1 MLLLSPQAAG
11 MDLVAAIDRYSFF
24 HGVLHMAGH
33 AFGRSRPITSLV
45 LRLADGRNLPVTQS
59 GLPSPDLAR
68 IHGRH
73 AAACR
78 FEQAFHVG
86 HDPQP
91 VLGAQLIA
99 TFADGGTQTI
109 QPAARDPSDPSMDT
123 MERFFAELARRPPGH
138 FLEVGSRARTGMIYK
153 SRLPP
158 DWRYTGFD
166 IMDGPNVDIVGDAHH
181 ASRFLPW
188 NSFDA
193 VMSIVVFEHLLMP
206 WKAVIEINRLLRV
219 GALGLIM
226 APQTWPLHEE
236 PCDYFRFSKHAWKA
250 LFNRATGF
258 EIVEAVHGATAY
270 VVARNLTG
278 GSVFGEVHTTALMS
292 TVIFRKVADTKLDW
306 PVEAD
311 EIADDVYP
319 F

>member
-11 MDLVAAIDRYSFF
+11 TDLVATFERYSFF
-24 HGVLHMAGH
+24 HGVLHLTGF
-33 AFGRSRPITSLV
+33 AFSRSQPIASLA
-45 LRLADGRNLPVTQS
+45 LQLADGRTLPVTQF

-68 IHGRH
+68 LHGRQ

-78 FEQAFHVG
+78 FDQALPVG
-86 HDPQP
+86 HDPLS
-91 VLGAQLIA
+91 VLNAQLVA
-99 TFADGGTQTI
+99 AFSDGRTTAVQ
-109 QPAARDPSDPSMDT
+109 AAGRDLSDPSQDVMN
-123 MERFFAELARRPPGH
+123 RFFGELAERPAGH
-138 FLEVGSRARTGMIYK
+138 FLEVGSRARTGMVYK
-153 SRLPP
+153 SLLPP
-158 DWRYTGFD
+158 NWRYTGFD
-166 IMDGPNVDIVGDAHH
+166 IMDGPNVDVVGDAHH

-206 WKAVIEINRLLRV
+206 WKVVIELNRLLRN

-258 EIVEAVHGATAY
+258 EIVEATHGATAY
-270 VVARNLTG
+270 VVPQNLTV
-278 GSVFGEVHTTALMS
+278 GSAFGEVHTAALMAH
-292 TVIFRKVADTKLDW
+292 VIFRKVADTTLDW
-306 PVEAD
+306 PVEAAD
-311 EIADDVYP
+311 IADDLYP
-319 F
+319 L